1 MAVFKRAGL
10 PTQAPAGIDSLESHI
25 RESLPQGS
33 YLAMIHRLDRA
44 VSGVV
49 LVAITPRA
57 ARKMS
62 RQFERRE
69 IEKTYLAILEGD
81 SLHFQN
87 SPGSIVEWH
96 DTISKVENKARA
108 EVVPDSE
115 TDPLIRSRGKQAFTR
130 ARLLAKSDRRML
142 VELSPQ
148 TGRMHQLR
156 LQSSRRG
163 MPIVGDSLYESRETF
178 GNLIDSDSDR
188 DRAIALHAH
197 WIAWNDP
204 DTFTRCEARAAV
216 PDFWRVIEPTLFH
229 AIE

>member
-87 SPGSIVEWH
+87 SP
-96 DTISKVENKARA
+96 
-108 EVVPDSE
+108 
-115 TDPLIRSRGKQAFTR
+115 
-130 ARLLAKSDRRML
+130 
-142 VELSPQ
+142 
-148 TGRMHQLR
+148 
-156 LQSSRRG
+156 
-163 MPIVGDSLYESRETF
+163 
-178 GNLIDSDSDR
+178 
-188 DRAIALHAH
+188 
-197 WIAWNDP
+197 
-204 DTFTRCEARAAV
+204 
-216 PDFWRVIEPTLFH
+216 
-229 AIE
+229 